1 MRKFVWLL
9 LVCSLA
15 TPGWCARKITVS
27 QLEEMLRSLQQN
39 KKSDVE
45 MATALEQVELSQ
57 ELTRKKMSV
66 MMGYSSGPLSTEQ
79 IYVLEARSAMLVP
92 AEEDTSQAPAPD
104 DATRKAILDRA
115 ATYVTSTYDQL
126 PDLGATKT
134 TLRFQDNMEAVAQ
147 SSGITGGARDVVTN
161 AGFSNPA
168 AFLHYLNSTEARV
181 SSVHGSEK
189 PASQKEKIPWGANK
203 MIALQEPDP
212 SLGRVFDEVES
223 SGSLQWL
230 RWQKFNGADVAVF
243 SFAVPAGKSKMAV
256 KVCCFPNVK
265 QTGIANFYTA
275 ITAQSLGTGGGGGPG
290 GGVSGNFQTNTE
302 WHAFEA
308 AVPYTGE
315 LFVHPAT
322 GTILRMITR
331 AELKASDVVHQVDT
345 RIDYGPT
352 RAGDKTVFVPMAS
365 YVNTEVVPKG
375 DSGAG
380 TYTTRRTL
388 FTSVYKDYQ
397 LSSK

>member
-9 LVCSLA
+9 LVCLLA
-15 TPGWCARKITVS
+15 TPGWCARKITVA
-27 QLEEMLRSLQQN
+27 QLEEMLRTLQQN
-39 KKSDVE
+39 KKSDAE
-45 MATALEQVELSQ
+45 IATALEQVELSQ

-66 MMGYSSGPLSTEQ
+66 VMGYSAGPLSTEQ
-79 IYVLEARSAMLVP
+79 IYVLEARSAMLTP
-92 AEEDTSQAPAPD
+92 SEDDSSQAPPPD
-104 DATRKAILDRA
+104 DAVRKAILDRA
-115 ATYVTSTYDQL
+115 AAYVTGTYDQL
-126 PDLGATKT
+126 PDLSATKT

-147 SSGITGGARDVVTN
+147 SSGITGGATDVVTN

-181 SSVHGSEK
+181 SSAHGSEK
-189 PASQKEKIPWGANK
+189 PSSKKDKTPWGANK
-203 MIALQEPDP
+203 MIVLQEPDP
-212 SLGRVFDEVES
+212 SLGRVFHEVES

-230 RWQKFNGADVAVF
+230 RWQKLNGADVAVF

-275 ITAQSLGTGGGGGPG
+275 ITAQSLGTGGGGGG

-308 AVPYTGE
+308 TVPYSGE

-331 AELKASDVVHQVDT
+331 AELKSSDVVHQVDT
-345 RIDYGPT
+345 RVDYGPA
-352 RAGDKTVFVPMAS
+352 RAGEKTVFVPMAS

-397 LSSK
+397 LAQAK